1 MGSSVHAHMCPHPC
15 VCTHVCAWGM
25 SRWRNKRVWQTS
37 VIYHRQQLPV
47 SSFQP
52 QGWYDLQ
59 YTGDPRMQRRS
70 ISSFQGLQGWFL
82 RYSLTSSGFQIRPP
96 PLHPPFLQ
104 RSSFYWLG
112 AEPRNLHFKQAP
124 PTKSFQYRLHLG
136 Y

>member
-1 MGSSVHAHMCPHPC
+1 MGSSMHVHMCPHPC

-59 YTGDPRMQRRS
+59 YTGDPRMQRQS

-82 RYSLTSSGFQIRPP
+82 RYSLTSSGSQIRPP
-96 PLHPPFLQ
+96 PTPHHSRRDPHSIGLVQSQEICILNKPLPPSH
-104 RSSFYWLG
+104 SST
-112 AEPRNLHFKQAP
+112 ACI
-124 PTKSFQYRLHLG
+124 
-136 Y
+136 